1 MWIEDYRRQINAEL
15 KGAQSFLKLEIIISN
30 ADATLFKSGIDNITT
45 RKFWNDIYN
54 DLRFQIREQNDNLTH
69 EIALKA
75 LEMVS
80 VKKEE

>member
-1 MWIEDYRRQINAEL
+1 MCIEDYRRQIIAEL
-15 KGAQSFLKLEIIISN
+15 KGAQSFLELEIIISN
-30 ADATLFKSGIDNITT
+30 ADATLFKSRIDKITT

>member
-1 MWIEDYRRQINAEL
+1 MWIEDYRRQIIAEL
-15 KGAQSFLKLEIIISN
+15 KGAQSFLELEIIISN
-30 ADATLFKSGIDNITT
+30 ADATLFKSQIDKITT